1 MTESWFF
8 YAFVFIYKHE
18 RWKTTK
24 KSENPRILF
33 FIIKKKQN
41 LYSWCRTL
49 AKNSFVI
56 STLFIATVNLAVAV
70 NCFKTRRIRCFDY
83 TLTLVA
89 FSQRVWGAC
98 EKWAELES
106 EAVNYLWK
114 LCWCKIPYKGN
125 SCSLN
130 TFNCC
135 NFHSRLMDNFS
146 QFALWIREWNNCFHE
161 IVEGSKSVSYVLQK
175 QEIHLEKYFLQMAA
189 TFLVLEETANFSP
202 HPETKNAWRAK
213 YYWVKFPAMTHQWSA
228 VWPMIF
234 TNNSIFAQLDGRSWI
249 WR

>member
-1 MTESWFF
+1 MG
-8 YAFVFIYKHE
+8 
-18 RWKTTK
+18 
-24 KSENPRILF
+24 
-33 FIIKKKQN
+33 
-41 LYSWCRTL
+41 
-49 AKNSFVI
+49 
-56 STLFIATVNLAVAV
+56 
-70 NCFKTRRIRCFDY
+70 
-83 TLTLVA
+83 
-89 FSQRVWGAC
+89 GAC

-106 EAVNYLWK
+106 EAVNYLSK
-114 LCWCKIPYKGN
+114 IRWCKIPYKGN

-202 HPETKNAWRAK
+202 HPETLKMLGGPNIIGRS
-213 YYWVKFPAMTHQWSA
+213 FPRWLISEVLFGQWSSQITA
-228 VWPMIF
+228 SLPSLMVDLGFEDSHSFFVSLLGSRNTFLWF
-234 TNNSIFAQLDGRSWI
+234 TLL
-249 WR
+249 